1 MTEPHAPPPPPR
13 LGQLLVETGLVD
25 QATLEEVLVA
35 QRTDRRRLGELLVE
49 RGILHSHQ
57 LAQMLSH
64 QLACP
69 WVSLT
74 NLVLTPALLA
84 LVPREVA
91 LRWNVVPV
99 YLRTAKGSSSLYVAI
114 DDPTDEAALA
124 AVAEGA
130 QMNVKPMVAA
140 ATEIHAALVAYYGAD
155 LAEAKT
161 VAPPAPP
168 PKAAA
173 KPAKPPPPVR
183 AASPKPAV
191 AAPAPEPVPVAEA
204 ERPLSL
210 APDEEEADVIAEA
223 HAPAPSL
230 RQAIV
235 LVVQAP
241 DAFTQACREAA
252 LAVDARV
259 EIADLMMAAG
269 LASAHAPFA
278 IVVTDDVYSFDRHGL
293 NGLALDTNA
302 VLVVW
307 SDDLEARQLQPLLKT
322 ALARRRA

>member
-1 MTEPHAPPPPPR
+1 MTDPHPPPPR

-25 QATLEEVLVA
+25 PATLEEVLVA

-84 LVPREVA
+84 LVPREIA

-124 AVAEGA
+124 AIAAASE
-130 QMNVKPMVAA
+130 MNVKPMVAA
-140 ATEIHAALVAYYGAD
+140 ASEIHAALVAFYGAD
-155 LAEAKT
+155 LAEPQ
-161 VAPPAPP
+161 APRPAAPV
-168 PKAAA
+168 KSA
-173 KPAKPPPPVR
+173 AKPPPPVR
-183 AASPKPAV
+183 AAPPKPA
-191 AAPAPEPVPVAEA
+191 ARAPMSAPPI
-204 ERPLSL
+204 SL

-223 HAPAPSL
+223 HAPIAAL
-230 RQAIV
+230 RHAIV

-241 DAFTQACREAA
+241 NAFTQACRAAA

-259 EIADLMMAAG
+259 EVADLMMAAG
-269 LASAHAPFA
+269 LASAHTPFA
-278 IVVTDDVYSFDRHGL
+278 IVVTDDVYAFDRHGL

-307 SDDLEARQLQPLLKT
+307 SEDLEARQLQPLLKT

>member
-1 MTEPHAPPPPPR
+1 LTDPTTPTPR
-13 LGQLLVETGLVD
+13 LGQLLVETGLID
-25 QATLEEVLVA
+25 PRTLEEVLAA

-74 NLVLTPALLA
+74 NLDLTPSLLA
-84 LVPREVA
+84 LVPRDVA

-99 YLRTAKGSSSLYVAI
+99 YLRMAKGVSTLFVAI
-114 DDPTDEAALA
+114 DDPTDEFALA
-124 AVAEGA
+124 AVAEA
-130 QMNVKPMVAA
+130 ADMNVKPMVAA
-140 ATEIHAALVAYYGAD
+140 ASEIYAALVAYYGAD
-155 LAEAKT
+155 LAEAKPQT
-161 VAPPAPP
+161 PAIPAAPV
-168 PKAAA
+168 
-173 KPAKPPPPVR
+173 KPQKPPPP
-183 AASPKPAV
+183 PKPA
-191 AAPAPEPVPVAEA
+191 APPLTAEA
-204 ERPLSL
+204 SETL
-210 APDEEEADVIAEA
+210 EEEADVIAEA
-223 HAPAPSL
+223 HAPISAV
-230 RQAIV
+230 RRAVV

-241 DAFTQACREAA
+241 EAFTQACREAA

-259 EIADLMMAAG
+259 EVSDLMMASG
-269 LASAHAPFA
+269 LASSHAPFA
-278 IVVTDDVYSFDRHGL
+278 IVVTDDIYAFDRHGL
-293 NGLALDTNA
+293 NGLALDCNA

>member
-1 MTEPHAPPPPPR
+1 MTDPRTPPPR
-13 LGQLLVETGLVD
+13 LGQLLVETGLLD
-25 QATLEEVLVA
+25 AATLEEVLVA

-84 LVPREVA
+84 LVPREIA

-124 AVAEGA
+124 AIAEA
-130 QMNVKPMVAA
+130 SEMTVKPMVAA
-140 ATEIHAALVAYYGAD
+140 ASEIHAALVAYYGAD
-155 LAEAKT
+155 LA
-161 VAPPAPP
+161 APKPEEPAAAAPVTP
-168 PKAAA
+168 AA
-173 KPAKPPPPVR
+173 KPLKPPPPMR
-183 AASPKPAV
+183 AVPPR
-191 AAPAPEPVPVAEA
+191 PVVSAHLSDP
-204 ERPLSL
+204 PLSL
-210 APDEEEADVIAEA
+210 QPDEEEADVIAEA
-223 HAPAPSL
+223 HAPIAAQ
-230 RQAIV
+230 RHAIV

-241 DAFTQACREAA
+241 DAFTHACREAA

-278 IVVTDDVYSFDRHGL
+278 IVVTDDVYAFDRHGL

-322 ALARRRA
+322 ALARRRG